1 MKPFLDSTRAVHD
14 GCELF
19 ARVRKHG
26 YVFIRGLLPPET
38 LEGLRRQ
45 CLAIARDGGWVKA
58 GTPLADG
65 IADMSGFSVEPEP
78 DFMRVYGGMYK
89 LPEFHALQHHPNL
102 VGLFERMLGKPLLPH
117 PHLIGRTVFPGR
129 EEFTTPAHQD
139 FIGIQGTAETYTAW
153 IPLSDVP
160 SEMGGLQVAAASHTC
175 GVYDYRPTLGTGGQE
190 VTDPLTGA
198 WRSNPFE
205 QGDVLIFHSMAV
217 HKGVP
222 NRSDRLRLSMDARYQ
237 KASDPIAPIS
247 LLPHLS
253 EPFTKW
259 DEVYADWPDEFGL
272 KYYWRKRNLTVQD
285 YDNSY
290 HEKRDRMAFE
300 MGKNG
305 DRRSV
310 STLQRIAARDADPA
324 KREKAENLLAV
335 LDDEQAESPS

>member
-1 MKPFLDSTRAVHD
+1 MKPFLNSTRAVHD
-14 GCELF
+14 RHELL
-19 ARVRKHG
+19 ARVREHG
-26 YVFIRGLLPPET
+26 YLFIRGLLPPEV
-38 LEGLRRQ
+38 LESLRLQ

-65 IADMSGFSVEPEP
+65 IADMNGFSVEPEP
-78 DFMRVYGGMYK
+78 DFMRVYGEMYK
-89 LPEFHALQHHPNL
+89 LLEFHALQHHPSL
-102 VGLFERMLGKPLLPH
+102 VELFERMLGESVLPH
-117 PHLIGRTVFPGR
+117 PHLIGRAVFPGR

-139 FIGIQGTAETYTAW
+139 FVGIQGTVETYTAW
-153 IPLSDVP
+153 IPLSDVSP
-160 SEMGGLQVAAASHTC
+160 EMGGLQVAAASHTR

-198 WRSNPFE
+198 WRNNSFE

-222 NRSDRLRLSMDARYQ
+222 NGSDRLRLSMDARYQ
-237 KASDPIAPIS
+237 KVSDPIAPIS

-259 DEVYADWPDEFGL
+259 DEVYADWPDELDL
-272 KYYWRKRNLTVQD
+272 KYYWCKCDLIIQD

-290 HEKRDRMAFE
+290 HAKRDRMAFE
-300 MGKNG
+300 MGKKG

-324 KREKAENLLAV
+324 KREKAVKLLAA
-335 LDDEQAESPS
+335 LDDE

>member
-1 MKPFLDSTRAVHD
+1 M
-14 GCELF
+14 
-19 ARVRKHG
+19 
-26 YVFIRGLLPPET
+26 
-38 LEGLRRQ
+38 
-45 CLAIARDGGWVKA
+45 
-58 GTPLADG
+58 
-65 IADMSGFSVEPEP
+65 
-78 DFMRVYGGMYK
+78 
-89 LPEFHALQHHPNL
+89 
-102 VGLFERMLGKPLLPH
+102 
-117 PHLIGRTVFPGR
+117 
-129 EEFTTPAHQD
+129 
-139 FIGIQGTAETYTAW
+139 
-153 IPLSDVP
+153 
-160 SEMGGLQVAAASHTC
+160 
-175 GVYDYRPTLGTGGQE
+175 
-190 VTDPLTGA
+190 
-198 WRSNPFE
+198 
-205 QGDVLIFHSMAV
+205 LIFHSMAV